1 MPPRERIKHAAV
13 RLFADKGID
22 QVGVREIAAA
32 AGFKNCGSLR
42 HYFGTKDM
50 LIWEISVEGMN
61 KVNRYRYRVLQ
72 QLEEENGGVS
82 IRDALSVIIA
92 LPTEAIVGY
101 QFMRFFR
108 NIQIERPMLV
118 KQILA
123 RSEERLGG
131 KEWFRTC
138 SSRWTPNH

>member
-1 MPPRERIKHAAV
+1 
-13 RLFADKGID
+13 
-22 QVGVREIAAA
+22 
-32 AGFKNCGSLR
+32 
-42 HYFGTKDM
+42 M
-50 LIWEISVEGMN
+50 LVWEISVEGMN

-108 NIQIERPMLV
+108 NIKIERPMLV

-123 RSEERLGG
+123 GDAGDALRLCTTHIMHALDHLDR
-131 KEWFRTC
+131 KSTRLN
-138 SSRWTPNH
+138 SSH